1 LILLYCCNYSPSA
14 GKYTVSIL
22 RVMGLAAMGSLF
34 MLVALLYALSRK
46 PKATATHA

>member
-1 LILLYCCNYSPSA
+1 
-14 GKYTVSIL
+14 
-22 RVMGLAAMGSLF
+22 MGSLF